1 MGRDVAALRKK
12 FPEPKPRAFRRLPD
26 QKLHQ
31 ILSFFGNRSLVAIH
45 NKTLT
50 LSCRREPERVREI
63 GGEGGIQY
71 SVRKSGIVG
80 VQVGH
85 DTRVVISAAP

>member
-1 MGRDVAALRKK
+1 M
-12 FPEPKPRAFRRLPD
+12 
-26 QKLHQ
+26 
-31 ILSFFGNRSLVAIH
+31 H

-71 SVRKSGIVG
+71 SVRKSGIVE

-85 DTRVVISAAP
+85 DTRVDRYFCGPLKDLTTFG

>member
-1 MGRDVAALRKK
+1 MSA
-12 FPEPKPRAFRRLPD
+12 RAGESARN
-26 QKLHQ
+26 
-31 ILSFFGNRSLVAIH
+31 G
-45 NKTLT
+45 
-50 LSCRREPERVREI
+50 

-85 DTRVVISAAP
+85 DTRVDRYFCGPLKDLTRRSTFGQEIWFDVYGVALRGLRGVGKSV